1 MPGRATRITSGQGR
15 VMANLGVGSRAD
27 AAGLRASRAWLL
39 GKSLAD
45 EVDDVRF
52 QSGDKPVRATGLPKL
67 VDRLEH
73 YVHDVLALSERVG
86 ALLAGT
92 ERSWDLESIIEVEVE
107 AAEEGADAV
116 EHVARQIAQLA
127 LGVSMG
133 LEPSDRA
140 ERLDSAAIAVL
151 TPPSGESE
159 TADLVDDG
167 IELFCRDKQ
176 DLRVELRGALCR
188 MLLDRN
194 VSFRIGD
201 VELAVG
207 PDQTLHLSTSDGDTA
222 WEPPV
227 EVSVPA
233 RATAK
238 ALVSEGM
245 SYKQIRSAAV
255 TVPL

>member
-1 MPGRATRITSGQGR
+1 MS
-15 VMANLGVGSRAD
+15 NLGSGSRAD

-39 GKSLAD
+39 GKGLAD

-52 QSGDKPVRATGLPKL
+52 QSGVKPVRAPGLPKL

-73 YVHDVLALSERVG
+73 YVHDVLALSERVE

-92 ERSWDLESIIEVEVE
+92 ERSWDLDSIIEVEVE

-116 EHVARQIAQLA
+116 EQVARQIGQLA

-133 LEPSDRA
+133 LAPSDRA

-151 TPPSGESE
+151 TPRGAGSG
-159 TADLVDDG
+159 TPCLVDDG

-176 DLRVELRGALCR
+176 DLRVELRGIFCR

-194 VSFRIGD
+194 VSVRIGD
-201 VELAVG
+201 VELTVG
-207 PDQTLHLSTSDGDTA
+207 PDQALHLSTAEGDSA
-222 WEPPV
+222 WDPPV
-227 EVSVPA
+227 DVSVPA
-233 RATAK
+233 RATVK
-238 ALVSEGM
+238 ALRSEGL
-245 SYKQIRSAAV
+245 SYKQIRNAAV
-255 TVPL
+255 TGPL

>member
-1 MPGRATRITSGQGR
+1 
-15 VMANLGVGSRAD
+15 MANLDVGGRAD
-27 AAGLRASRAWLL
+27 AAGLRASSAWLL

-52 QSGDKPVRATGLPKL
+52 QTGEKPIRAPGLPKL
-67 VDRLEH
+67 VDRLER
-73 YVHDVLALSERVG
+73 YVGDVLALSLRVD

-116 EHVARQIAQLA
+116 EQVARQIAQLA

-133 LEPSDRA
+133 LAPSDRA
-140 ERLDSAAIAVL
+140 GRLDSAAVAVL
-151 TPPSGESE
+151 TPPGGGSE
-159 TADLVDDG
+159 TAGLVDDG

-176 DLRVELRGALCR
+176 DLRVELRGVLCR

-194 VSFRIGD
+194 VSVRIGH
-201 VELAVG
+201 VEIRVG
-207 PDQTLHLSTSDGDTA
+207 PDQRLHLSTPDGDSD

-227 EVSVPA
+227 EVTVPA
-233 RATAK
+233 RAAAK
-238 ALVSEGM
+238 ALVSGGM
-245 SYKQIRSAAV
+245 SYKQIRNAAV
-255 TVPL
+255 TGPL

>member
-1 MPGRATRITSGQGR
+1 
-15 VMANLGVGSRAD
+15 MANLDVGGRAD

-52 QSGDKPVRATGLPKL
+52 QTGEKPIRAPGLPKL
-67 VDRLEH
+67 LDRLER
-73 YVHDVLALSERVG
+73 YVRDVLALTERVD

-92 ERSWDLESIIEVEVE
+92 ERSWDRESIIEVEVE

-116 EHVARQIAQLA
+116 EQVVRQIAQLA

-133 LEPSDRA
+133 LVPSHRA
-140 ERLDSAAIAVL
+140 DRLDSAAIAVL
-151 TPPSGESE
+151 TPPNDSE
-159 TADLVDDG
+159 AAGLVDDG

-176 DLRVELRGALCR
+176 ELRVELQGVFCR
-188 MLLDRN
+188 MLLDRD
-194 VSFRIGD
+194 VSVRIGE
-201 VELAVG
+201 VELMVG
-207 PDQTLHLSTSDGDTA
+207 PDQTLHLSTPDGDTA

-238 ALVSEGM
+238 ALTAGGM
-245 SYKQIRSAAV
+245 SYKQIRNSAV

>member
-1 MPGRATRITSGQGR
+1 
-15 VMANLGVGSRAD
+15 MANLDIGGRAD
-27 AAGLRASRAWLL
+27 AAGLRASSAWLL

-52 QSGDKPVRATGLPKL
+52 QTGEKPIRAPGLPKL
-67 VDRLEH
+67 VDRLER
-73 YVHDVLALSERVG
+73 YVGDVLALSLRVD

-92 ERSWDLESIIEVEVE
+92 ERSWDRESIIEVEVE

-116 EHVARQIAQLA
+116 ELVARQIAQLG

-133 LEPSDRA
+133 LVPSHRA

-151 TPPSGESE
+151 TRPGGGSE
-159 TADLVDDG
+159 TTGLVDDG

-176 DLRVELRGALCR
+176 DLKVELQGVFCR
-188 MLLDRN
+188 MLLDRD
-194 VSFRIGD
+194 VSVRIGA
-201 VELAVG
+201 VETMVG
-207 PDQTLHLSTSDGDTA
+207 PDQTLRLSTPDGDTA

-238 ALVSEGM
+238 AIIAGGM

>member
-1 MPGRATRITSGQGR
+1 
-15 VMANLGVGSRAD
+15 MANLDVGRRAD

-39 GKSLAD
+39 GKGLAD

-52 QSGDKPVRATGLPKL
+52 QSGEKPVRAPGLPKL
-67 VDRLEH
+67 VDRLER
-73 YVHDVLALSERVG
+73 YARDVLALSERVD

-116 EHVARQIAQLA
+116 EQVARQIAQLA

-140 ERLDSAAIAVL
+140 ERLESAAIAVL
-151 TPPSGESE
+151 TPPGGGSES
-159 TADLVDDG
+159 ADLVDDG

-176 DLRVELRGALCR
+176 DLRVELQGVFCR
-188 MLLDRN
+188 MLLDRD
-194 VSFRIGD
+194 VSVRIGE
-201 VELAVG
+201 VELTVG

-233 RATAK
+233 RLTAK
-238 ALVSEGM
+238 VLISEGM
-245 SYKQIRSAAV
+245 SYKQIRNAAV